1 MKQTAREYILALVRR
16 SWLPAAIIA
25 VAIAL
30 DQWTKHLAVVHLK
43 GISTLPLWEGV
54 FHLTYRT
61 NTGAAWSI
69 FSAPDQRWIYMT
81 ISTVGILAMLA
92 CILFWRDLSS
102 LCRIG
107 LAMMA
112 GGGIGN
118 MIDRVGQG
126 YVVDMLDFCYINYPV
141 FNVAD
146 CFVCVGA
153 GVLVLAFILEWRDE
167 LRAARAKGA
176 APDTQVADTPDAPET
191 EDKA

>member
-1 MKQTAREYILALVRR
+1 MKQTALDYMRALLRR
-16 SWLPAAIIA
+16 AWLPAVIIA

-30 DQWTKHLAVVHLK
+30 DQWTKRLAVIHLMNIK
-43 GISTLPLWEGV
+43 TLPIWEGV

-81 ISTVGILAMLA
+81 ISTVGILAMLG

-102 LCRIG
+102 LSRVG

-118 MIDRVGQG
+118 MIDRIVNG
-126 YVVDMLDFCYINYPV
+126 YVVDMLDFCVINYPV
-141 FNVAD
+141 FNIAD

-167 LRAARAKGA
+167 LRAAKAAKA
-176 APDTQVADTPDAPET
+176 SDPADA
-191 EDKA
+191 EDGQ

>member
-1 MKQTAREYILALVRR
+1 MKESTRKYFSDLFGRL
-16 SWLPAAIIA
+16 WLPAVIVA

-30 DQWTKHLAVVHLK
+30 DQLTKHLAVIHLK
-43 GISTLPLWEGV
+43 GIATLPLWEGV

-92 CILFWRDLSS
+92 CLLFWRELSP
-102 LCRIG
+102 LTRVG

-118 MIDRVGQG
+118 MIDRIARGF
-126 YVVDMLDFCYINYPV
+126 VVDMLDFCLINYPV
-141 FNVAD
+141 FNIAD
-146 CFVCVGA
+146 TFICVGA
-153 GVLVLAFILEWRDE
+153 GVIVLAFILEWAAE
-167 LRAARAKGA
+167 ARAKKTKEQE
-176 APDTQVADTPDAPET
+176 P
-191 EDKA
+191 